1 MNVCT
6 VPKNTLYFSFPF
18 LNSSTTVMTRSLRK
32 YLSQHYPHINFQ
44 FTYNT
49 PFKISSFFRY
59 KPSFSSLLSAS
70 VVYKFTCPLC
80 NKGYIGS
87 TTRLLRTRIC
97 EHQGISFRTSLP
109 LSSPPFSNIRNH
121 TLSCHFLP
129 LPKHFSV
136 LDTHSDPVSLRILES
151 LYIHNHKPQ
160 LNSNLSSCAL
170 HIVQS

>member
-1 MNVCT
+1 
-6 VPKNTLYFSFPF
+6 
-18 LNSSTTVMTRSLRK
+18 MTRN
-32 YLSQHYPHINFQ
+32 LSRILSPHFPHIDLRFS
-44 FTYNT
+44 YNT
-49 PFKISSFFRY
+49 PLKISSFFRY
-59 KPSFSSLLSAS
+59 KSVFPPTLSAS
-70 VVYKFTCPLC
+70 VVHKFTCPQC
-80 NKGYIGS
+80 SRGYIGS